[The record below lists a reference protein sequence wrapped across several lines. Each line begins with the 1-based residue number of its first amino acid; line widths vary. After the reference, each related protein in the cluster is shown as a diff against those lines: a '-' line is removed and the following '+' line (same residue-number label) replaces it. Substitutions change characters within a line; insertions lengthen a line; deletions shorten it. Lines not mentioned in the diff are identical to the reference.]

1 MREGSHSPSHS
12 GEYDGVDPRPGTAP
26 GQPRGWGCFGQV
38 GGGQLGGGRSFG
50 SRAPVSADLS
60 PPREDARDTPTE
72 PVTDTIPFALY
83 CVYVLVFCVLIN
95 PLGKDGI

>member
-1 MREGSHSPSHS
+1 MTAWTPARGPPQASQGAGGASGKLEG
-12 GEYDGVDPRPGTAP
+12 PGS
-26 GQPRGWGCFGQV
+26 
-38 GGGQLGGGRSFG
+38 GGGQLGGSRSFG